1 MNPLTYI
8 TDTYSEMRKVSW
20 PSRDQTIKLT
30 LIVVAIS
37 IGMALFIG
45 GLDFMFTNLLTLIVK

>member
-1 MNPLTYI
+1 MNPVKYLA
-8 TDTYSEMRKVSW
+8 DTYSEMRKVSW
-20 PSRDQTIKLT
+20 PSRDQTVKLT
-30 LIVVAIS
+30 LIVVGIS

>member
-1 MNPLTYI
+1 MNPITYI
-8 TDTYSEMRKVSW
+8 KDTYSEMRKVSW

-37 IGMALFIG
+37 IGMAVFIG
-45 GLDFMFTNLLTLIVK
+45 GLDFIFTNLLTLIVK